1 MQLSGLDITLHRINA
16 IENQFQS
23 LMSYAQKP
31 DADFQKILDSSVE
44 KSKIQLQHQEVR
56 LMN

>member
-23 LMSYAQKP
+23 LMSYAQNLMLISK
-31 DADFQKILDSSVE
+31 KILDSSVE